1 MEEKLKKS
9 GIDVIGDIP
18 RGTHFCQFYQTKE
31 DLMDILIPYFKTGLE
46 NNEFCMWVT
55 SQVLDVD
62 EAKKALRK
70 AVPYFDAY
78 LEKAQI
84 EIISY
89 ADWYLKSGTFD
100 VERTINSWAKKTDQ
114 ALNGGYDG
122 LRLTEDTSWLKKD
135 WDNLTD
141 YEEKLDGAIENRRII
156 ALCTYSSGK
165 FDTNETIHMALNH
178 RFVLV
183 KREGKWEKIEN
194 PRLKRAEART
204 IQATRE
210 VETKSKE
217 AKENLEKLLEER
229 TVQLEKTC
237 KLLKESEK
245 CLSQAQKMAHIG
257 NWKWNIIT
265 GELSWSEEV
274 YRIFGREPREFG
286 ETYDAFLS
294 YVHPDDREYV
304 INAIKKGFN
313 GELQRIDYRIVLPTG
328 EERVVHT
335 QTELIFNEKN
345 IPIRAEGI
353 VQDITERKRAEEALR
368 ESEAWLQVIVANSP
382 DIIFEQDRDLR
393 YIWIFNP
400 ASSLSVSDVVGKT
413 DADLLPPD
421 QAQQLESI
429 KRHVLD
435 TGISE
440 KVILQLAPN
449 GESRWYEAIYEPHC
463 DDAGQ
468 VIGVLSYTRD
478 ITERKQL
485 EEQTR
490 QRAEEVETVM
500 EVVPVAIW
508 IGHDPQCQNITGNRM
523 ANEFYG
529 AETGENVSANVTPM
543 RRFFREGRELTTE
556 ELPLQEA
563 ALKDIDVRNVET
575 DVLLPSGEWKA
586 LLGSASPLHG
596 ADGRVRGSVGAFI
609 DITERKKAEVKL
621 KETLDN
627 LEHIVKERT
636 AELQKA
642 YNSLKESEASLAEA
656 QRISHIGNWDW
667 DLVTNELYWSN
678 ELYRIFGLSPQGF
691 EADYDA
697 FLNYVH
703 PDDRD
708 YMNKAFKDL
717 LNGKNHG
724 SIDYRIVSVDGEEHT
739 VHGQG
744 EVIFNEKNS
753 PVRIRGT
760 LQDITERKRTEKA
773 LELSEERYRIIAEQT
788 GQLVYDYNVKEDIA
802 DWAGNIKEIT
812 GYTPEKFKNMSLEF
826 LLSRIHPEDRKMF
839 QESYERF
846 LTYGGTYRTEY
857 RFRKENEEY
866 IYLEDN
872 GVCLKDEKGKVKR
885 ILGAIK
891 DITERKKA
899 EETLANIETARKRE
913 IHHRIK
919 NNLQVISSLLDLQAE
934 KFKNKK
940 NAEDSEVLAAF
951 RESQERVM
959 SIALIHE
966 ELHEG
971 SGTDKLNFSPYLQRL
986 VDNLFETYRLGDID
1000 LSLNMELEKNIFF
1013 DTDIAVPLG
1022 LIVNEI
1028 VSNSLKYAFSGRD
1041 KGMIGIKLCREES
1054 GEPECKIPGN
1064 KRGDYEKEAIN
1075 FILTVS
1081 DNGVGLPENF
1091 NVENSDTLGLQ
1102 LISILVDQLDGKLE
1116 LKRDSGTEFIIK
1128 FVVTEKK

>member
-9 GIDVIGDIP
+9 GIDVIGEIP
-18 RGTHFCQFYQTKE
+18 WGTHFCQFYQTKE

-100 VERTINSWAKKTDQ
+100 VERTINNWAKKTDQ

-122 LRLTEDTSWLKKD
+122 LRLTGDTSWLKKN
-135 WDNLTD
+135 WDNLID

-156 ALCTYSSGK
+156 ALCTYSSRK
-165 FDTNETIHMALNH
+165 FDTNETIYMALNH

-183 KREGKWEKIEN
+183 KREGNWEKIEN

-217 AKENLEKLLEER
+217 ANENLEKLLEER

-274 YRIFGREPREFG
+274 YRIFGRDLREFG
-286 ETYDAFLS
+286 ATYDAFLS

-313 GELQRIDYRIVLPTG
+313 GEPQSIDYRIILPSG
-328 EERVVHT
+328 EVRTVHT
-335 QTELIFNEKN
+335 QTEITFNENN
-345 IPIRAEGI
+345 IPVRAEGV
-353 VQDITERKRAEEALR
+353 VQDITGHKRTEEELRK
-368 ESEAWLQVIVANSP
+368 SEAWLQVIIANSP

-429 KRHVLD
+429 KRRVLD

-449 GESRWYEAIYEPHC
+449 GKPRWYEAIYEPHY
-463 DDAGQ
+463 DAGQ

-529 AETGENVSANVTPM
+529 AETGENVSANVTPL
-543 RRFFREGRELTTE
+543 RRFFREGRELSTE

-575 DVLLPSGEWKA
+575 DVLLPSGEWQA

-596 ADGRVRGSVGAFI
+596 ADGRVRGSVGAFM

-627 LEHIVKERT
+627 LEHIVKVRT

-656 QRISHIGNWDW
+656 QRIAHIGNWDW
-667 DLVTNELYWSN
+667 DLVTNELHWSN
-678 ELYRIFGLSPQGF
+678 ELYRIFGLNPQ
-691 EADYDA
+691 ESDA
-697 FLNYVH
+697 SFDKALNYIH
-703 PDDRD
+703 PEDRKNVD
-708 YMNKAFKDL
+708 NAIKRALK
-717 LNGKNHG
+717 GKNYG
-724 SIDYRIVSVDGEEHT
+724 SIDYRIVLADGEEHI

-744 EVIFNEKNS
+744 EVIFNEENS

-773 LELSEERYRIIAEQT
+773 LELSEERYRIIAERT
-788 GQLVYDYNVKEDIA
+788 GQLVYDYNIAEDTA

-812 GYTPEKFKNMSLEF
+812 GYTPEKYRNMSLEF

-857 RFRKENEEY
+857 RFRKEDGEY
-866 IYLEDN
+866 IYVEDN

-899 EETLANIETARKRE
+899 EKALANIEIARKRE
-913 IHHRIK
+913 IYHRIK

-934 KFKNKK
+934 KFKHRKH
-940 NAEDSEVLAAF
+940 AENSEVLAAF

-966 ELHEG
+966 ELHKG
-971 SGTDKLNFSPYLQRL
+971 SRTDKLDFSPYLQKL
-986 VDNLFETYRLGDID
+986 VDNLFEAYRLGDID
-1000 LSLNMELEKNIFF
+1000 ISLNMELEENIFF
-1013 DTDIAVPLG
+1013 GTDIAVSLG

-1041 KGMIGIKLCREES
+1041 KGTIRIKLYREKNKES
-1054 GEPECKIPGN
+1054 TGKIQGRKEDYKN
-1064 KRGDYEKEAIN
+1064 KTTNFALAI
-1075 FILTVS
+1075 S

-1091 NVENSDTLGLQ
+1091 NIEDSDTLGLQ
-1102 LISILVDQLDGKLE
+1102 LISVLIDQLDGKLE
-1116 LKRDSGTEFIIK
+1116 LRRDLGTEFIIR
-1128 FVVTEKK
+1128 FAVSEKE